1 MSVSVQQ
8 DVLRLVDVTLS
19 DGDWF
24 WFEVQGSASG
34 APSPASADGVRL
46 DSVLHGLVNFRTH
59 TLLGWASFRQ
69 TSPVQSDDV
78 PRPLPSVP
86 VAQYGSSLFTG
97 GLDEPGVEPLRAA
110 GFASSA
116 VAPVYWLRGA
126 GEASRG
132 ARGGPES
139 AESDPAVGPECD
151 ELSWYQAWIDPQQA
165 IARSPHEERAAV
177 RQSFVAAGLSLDK
190 RLRAG
195 LATTHDGRRMVRV
208 DLSLPTL
215 HSQPPARWRLRFMPG
230 PSISGDVGAALTDRP
245 VGEVVEEFVGPAT

>member
-8 DVLRLVDVTLS
+8 DVLRLVDATLS

-24 WFEVQGSASG
+24 RFEVRGSASG
-34 APSPASADGVRL
+34 APSPASADGIRL
-46 DSVLHGLVNFRTH
+46 DSVLHGLVNFRTQ

-69 TSPVQSDDV
+69 TSPVQGDDV
-78 PRPLPSVP
+78 GMSLPIVP
-86 VAQYGSSLFTG
+86 VAQYGPSLFTG

-139 AESDPAVGPECD
+139 SE
-151 ELSWYQAWIDPQQA
+151 
-165 IARSPHEERAAV
+165 
-177 RQSFVAAGLSLDK
+177 K
-190 RLRAG
+190 
-195 LATTHDGRRMVRV
+195 
-208 DLSLPTL
+208 
-215 HSQPPARWRLRFMPG
+215 
-230 PSISGDVGAALTDRP
+230 
-245 VGEVVEEFVGPAT
+245 